1 VRVGFVALGCP
12 KNIVDAE
19 KMLAEIAQAGYLI
32 TSDAEN
38 AEVVIIN
45 TCGFIAPAKA
55 EALEEIARAVDCKQ
69 RGSVKKVIVTGC
81 LPERLGQELFSQ
93 ADGIDAIVGLGGRQR
108 IAGIIKKTL
117 ASNRPAAYTCRP
129 SEKTAHNM
137 AKAKEYV
144 PAPPD
149 DRARLRITPAHWA
162 YLRISEGCSH
172 RCSFCTVPAIRGRFR
187 SKPKWLI
194 LAEAEEL
201 VSAGAVELN
210 IIAQDTTCYGV
221 DLSGISLLGDLL
233 TRLADVDGIH
243 WIRLL
248 YCHPDHLTQDM
259 IDVVR
264 EEEKVVKYLDL
275 PVQHFSTQLLRSMQ
289 RARGGSEISDMIAG
303 LRTAIPGL
311 TLRTSVLVG
320 YPGEGPGEFEG
331 LCSAVRELT
340 FDHLGVFIFSP
351 QEGTEAATL
360 PDQVPEHV
368 REARRDRLMSIQQ
381 EIAFVRS
388 RSQVGKVVEVLVDR
402 HFGGG
407 ADDRH
412 GGYSAV
418 GRTAGDAPEID
429 GVIYL
434 RGAAPMPGEFCQAR
448 ITDGLGY
455 DLAGEV
461 ISRQQDP

>member
-1 VRVGFVALGCP
+1 MNIHVISLGCP
-12 KNIVDAE
+12 KNLVDTEMMLARLVRRNHRLVSEQDDAE
-19 KMLAEIAQAGYLI
+19 LILVNTCAFTDEAVAESREVLDGLARLKQERPELRIVVAGCLAQAGKRV
-32 TSDAEN
+32 S
-38 AEVVIIN
+38 
-45 TCGFIAPAKA
+45 
-55 EALEEIARAVDCKQ
+55 
-69 RGSVKKVIVTGC
+69 
-81 LPERLGQELFSQ
+81 
-93 ADGIDAIVGLGGRQR
+93 
-108 IAGIIKKTL
+108 
-117 ASNRPAAYTCRP
+117 
-129 SEKTAHNM
+129 
-137 AKAKEYV
+137 
-144 PAPPD
+144 
-149 DRARLRITPAHWA
+149 RLRSPGASRWWGSSVGRHLVTFPHSA
-162 YLRISEGCSH
+162 YLKIAEGCDH
-172 RCSFCTVPAIRGRFR
+172 RCSFCIIPQLRGPYC
-187 SKPKWLI
+187 SKPLDLLVDEARGLAEVGVRELI
-194 LAEAEEL
+194 LVAE
-201 VSAGAVELN
+201 
-210 IIAQDTTCYGV
+210 DTTCYGV